1 MPWPQTDATH
11 YQAQLGHG
19 DKVHA
24 IKGLVVLNGLDLELL
39 VDLLKGLA
47 LGCY

>member
-11 YQAQLGHG
+11 YHAQLGHG

-24 IKGLVVLNGLDLELL
+24 IKGLVVLIGLDLELL
-39 VDLLKGLA
+39 DLLKGLA
-47 LGCY
+47 LGSY